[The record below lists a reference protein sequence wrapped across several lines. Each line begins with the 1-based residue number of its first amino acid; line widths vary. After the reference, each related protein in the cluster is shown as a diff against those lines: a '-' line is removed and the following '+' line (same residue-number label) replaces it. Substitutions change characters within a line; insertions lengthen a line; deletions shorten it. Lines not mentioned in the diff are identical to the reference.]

1 MIENKTN
8 ILLVGTDFEPIKG
21 ILSKEGYVVH
31 AASILEVHGISKYLQ
46 PELIILL
53 IQESDYIQT
62 LQIIKKLFNA
72 FIICYMSKYNEI
84 ICVKSLESGAVD
96 VLSGL
101 FGSKEHLTRIRTIL
115 RRIKSQSTNGIY
127 ETGDLIIDYA
137 SRAVSLA
144 GKPIHL
150 TPIEFRILCL
160 LAKNA
165 GNTLTHDEIIDEIWG
180 PYNSDSGTLR
190 VNIKNIRKK
199 IEPDPPNFKY
209 LLTDVGIGYHVACD
223 KS

>member
-1 MIENKTN
+1 MNILFDDKIN
-8 ILLVGTDFEPIKG
+8 ILLVGTDFGLVKN
-21 ILSKEGYVVH
+21 ILSKEGYIVH
-31 AASILEVHGISKYLQ
+31 ISNTLDLHGISKYLQ

-53 IQESDYIQT
+53 IKENDYLQT
-62 LQIIKKLFNA
+62 LQAIKKLFNA
-72 FIICYMSKYNEI
+72 FIICYMPKYDEI
-84 ICVKSLESGAVD
+84 ICVKSLENGAID
-96 VLSGL
+96 ALSGQ
-101 FGSKEHLTRIRTIL
+101 FGSKEHLTRIRAIL
-115 RRIKSQSTNGIY
+115 RRIKNQSSNGVY
-127 ETGDLIIDYA
+127 ETGDLVIDRA
-137 SRAVSLA
+137 SRAVSLS

-165 GNTLTHDEIIDEIWG
+165 GTALTHDEIIDEIWG

-209 LLTDVGIGYHVACD
+209 ILTDVGVGYRM
-223 KS
+223 S

>member
-1 MIENKTN
+1 MKTN
-8 ILLVGTDFEPIKG
+8 ILLVGIDFELIKN
-21 ILSKEGYVVH
+21 ILSKEGYNTH
-31 AASILEVHGISKYLQ
+31 TASSLDLHSISKNLQ

-53 IQESDYIQT
+53 AQKSDYLQT
-62 LQIIKKLFNA
+62 LQTLKKLFNA
-72 FIICYMSKYNEI
+72 FIICYMPIYDEV
-84 ICVKSLESGAVD
+84 ICIKSLENGAVD
-96 VLSGL
+96 VLSGS
-101 FGSKEHLTRIRTIL
+101 FGSKEHLTRIRAIL
-115 RRIKSQSTNGIY
+115 IRRQNKSGLY
-127 ETGDLIIDYA
+127 ESGDLTIDYA

-144 GKPIHL
+144 GKAIHL

-165 GNTLTHDEIIDEIWG
+165 GTALTHDEIIDEIWG

-209 LLTDVGIGYHVACD
+209 ILTDVGVGYRIARD
-223 KS
+223 

>member
-1 MIENKTN
+1 MFD
-8 ILLVGTDFEPIKG
+8 ILLVGTDFEFVKN
-21 ILSKEGYVVH
+21 ILSKEGYVIHTSSV
-31 AASILEVHGISKYLQ
+31 LEMHGISKYLQ

-62 LQIIKKLFNA
+62 LQAIKKLFNA
-72 FIICYMSKYNEI
+72 FIICHIPKYDEI

-96 VLSGL
+96 VLSGH

-115 RRIKSQSTNGIY
+115 RRKPTKNGVY
-127 ETGDLIIDYA
+127 ESGDLVIDYA

-165 GNTLTHDEIIDEIWG
+165 GTALTHDEIIDEIWG

-209 LLTDVGIGYHVACD
+209 ILTDVGVGYRAANS